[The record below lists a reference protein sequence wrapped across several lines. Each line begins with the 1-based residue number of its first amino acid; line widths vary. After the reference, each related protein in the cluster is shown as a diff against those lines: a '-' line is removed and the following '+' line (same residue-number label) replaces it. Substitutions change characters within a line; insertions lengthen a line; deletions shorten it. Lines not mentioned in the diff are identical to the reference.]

1 MICLDNDV
9 LDGFV
14 RPNPDPDVISY
25 LSKHQNDQWIVP
37 SVVLYEFLSFY
48 SPSMQNR
55 RRQQLNQRVDTIASL
70 DADAASEAAKM
81 EANLQNA
88 GTSLDTADL
97 LIAAIARDQGATL
110 ATRNKTDFDK
120 QPIHQ
125 LMDVDIV
132 R

>member
-14 RPNPDPDVISY
+14 RPNPDPDVIPY
-25 LSKHQNDQWIVP
+25 LSNRQNDQWIVP

-48 SPSMQNR
+48 NSSMQNR
-55 RRQQLNQRVDTIASL
+55 RRQQLNQRVDKIASL
-70 DADAASEAAKM
+70 DEDAASEAAKI

-88 GTSLDTADL
+88 GASLNTADL

-110 ATRNKTDFDK
+110 ATRNKNDFDK
-120 QPIHQ
+120 QPIRQ

>member
-25 LSKHQNDQWIVP
+25 LSNHQNDQWIVP

-48 SPSMQNR
+48 NSSMQNR
-55 RRQQLNQRVDTIASL
+55 RRQQLNQRVDKIASL
-70 DADAASEAAKM
+70 DEDAASEAAKI

-88 GTSLDTADL
+88 GASLNTADL

-110 ATRNKTDFDK
+110 ATRNKNDFDK
-120 QPIHQ
+120 QPIRQ

>member
-1 MICLDNDV
+1 
-9 LDGFV
+9 
-14 RPNPDPDVISY
+14 
-25 LSKHQNDQWIVP
+25 
-37 SVVLYEFLSFY
+37 
-48 SPSMQNR
+48 MQNR
-55 RRQQLNQRVDTIASL
+55 RRQQLNQRVDKIASL

-81 EANLQNA
+81 EADLQNA
-88 GTSLDTADL
+88 GASLNTADL

-110 ATRNKTDFDK
+110 ATGNKNDFDK